1 MNLTKEVKDL
11 FTENFKTWMTKIRMI
26 QINNLCWWDGFI
38 NIAKNPYYSKKST
51 HLMQLLLK
59 FQKYFSEKY

>member
-26 QINNLCWWDGFI
+26 QINNLC
-38 NIAKNPYYSKKST
+38 
-51 HLMQLLLK
+51 
-59 FQKYFSEKY
+59 